1 MNNHTPEQKSMIE
14 QQPTLNS
21 YLPLII
27 IIGAIIG
34 VTMFRQ
40 MIPCFTLKTAMSD
53 FMGFFFLTFAILKL
67 INLRGFVA
75 AYRSYDLLAR
85 KSLAYA
91 YAYPFIEL
99 TLGIAY
105 FYRAF
110 PFAVNL
116 ITLILMSIN
125 SIGVIYAL
133 TLEHSFTCACMG
145 TLLNV
150 PLTIVSLLENL
161 TMAFMAFIMLI
172 WF

>member
-1 MNNHTPEQKSMIE
+1 MDNHIQPQKSMLE
-14 QQPTLNS
+14 QKPTLSS

-34 VTMFRQ
+34 VTMLRQ
-40 MIPCFTLKTAMSD
+40 MMPCFTLKTAMSD
-53 FMGFFFLTFAILKL
+53 FMAFFFTTFAMLKL
-67 INLRGFVA
+67 INLRGFVD

-85 KSLAYA
+85 KSFVYA

-99 TLGIAY
+99 ALGIAY

-150 PLTIVSLLENL
+150 PVTVVSLFENL
-161 TMAFMAFIMLI
+161 TMAVMALIMLI